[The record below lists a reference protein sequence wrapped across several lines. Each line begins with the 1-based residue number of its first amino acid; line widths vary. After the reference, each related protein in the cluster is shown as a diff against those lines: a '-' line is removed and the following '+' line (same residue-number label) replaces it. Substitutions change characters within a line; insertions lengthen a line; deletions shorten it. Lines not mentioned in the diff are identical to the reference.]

1 MPKNKNL
8 SKITNYLTAD
18 TDNGILSSNVSQ
30 TITGSL
36 TVTGNLTAQ
45 QFIVSSSVTYLTQS
59 FASGSHKF
67 GDSSDDIH
75 TFTGSLVVSGS
86 ANLLTVGSNILFVSS
101 SGNVGIGTTSSIA
114 DGQVTIVQ
122 ASGNVGLVINSSIA
136 QSPKLYLRDAGGAGY
151 SEIQANNKLYINSA
165 NVGIGTSSPGNKL
178 AILAA
183 DETVN
188 PTLGTNAGKFGIFNG
203 TGAGTYGMIMGVINN
218 GNSYIQVQR
227 IDTTA
232 TAYNLLLQ
240 PSGGSVGIGIA
251 TSNPST
257 KLHIYEPLTNTNA
270 YLTIQNNRARN
281 AAVYTQTTNGGFYA
295 GTSIGTDT
303 FNYQIYDG
311 VAGAARLTISS
322 TGAATFASTVTT
334 GGQLITSAGQTGG
347 YVAASSGYVNE
358 TQTVSTNGT
367 SYFLY
372 KSTGTSNGSSSTIFN
387 ITGMSTTNGT
397 YADIYAVAQKDA
409 TASGINTNLE
419 VQINGQYMVGI
430 QAGGTSATT
439 VRNAFRVCRMDGS
452 WIIIGTVRT

>member
-8 SKITNYLTAD
+8 SKITSYLTAD

-45 QFIVSSSVTYLTQS
+45 QFIVSSSVTYLTES

-86 ANLLTVGSNILFVSS
+86 SNPLTVGTNLLFVSS
-101 SGNVGIGTTSSIA
+101 SGNVGIGTTSPGSKLAINA
-114 DGQVTIVQ
+114 G
-122 ASGNVGLVINSSIA
+122 ASGGLRIDTNSTYNAISIGGTGIF
-136 QSPKLYLRDAGGAGY
+136 SIDAPGVSGGRLIVLDNG
-151 SEIQANNKLYINSA
+151 NT
-165 NVGIGTSSPGNKL
+165 GIGTAS
-178 AILAA
+178 
-183 DETVN
+183 
-188 PTLGTNAGKFGIFNG
+188 
-203 TGAGTYGMIMGVINN
+203 
-218 GNSYIQVQR
+218 
-227 IDTTA
+227 
-232 TAYNLLLQ
+232 
-240 PSGGSVGIGIA
+240 
-251 TSNPST
+251 PST
-257 KLHIYEPLTNTNA
+257 KLHVYEPLTNTTA

-322 TGAATFASTVTT
+322 TGAATFSNNVTLTNSVFPVLTVQGTVSSPHIGSTWSVSANQDGNGRTIIGT
-334 GGQLITSAGQTGG
+334 AGQGRAMYFENNGDINIPNNSLSVAGQLIISAGQTGG
-347 YVAASSGYVNE
+347 YVTSTSGYVNE
-358 TQTVSTNGT
+358 TRTVTTNGT
-367 SYFLY
+367 SYYLY

-387 ITGMSTTNGT
+387 ITGLSTSNGT
-397 YADIYAVAQKDA
+397 FADIYAVAQKDA
-409 TASGINTNLE
+409 TGNAINTNLE

-430 QAGGTSATT
+430 QAGGTSANT

>member
-101 SGNVGIGTTSSIA
+101 SGNVGIGTTSPGSKLAINA
-114 DGQVTIVQ
+114 G
-122 ASGNVGLVINSSIA
+122 ASGGLRIDINSTYNAISIGGTGIF
-136 QSPKLYLRDAGGAGY
+136 SIDAPGVSGGRLIVLDNG
-151 SEIQANNKLYINSA
+151 NT
-165 NVGIGTSSPGNKL
+165 GIGTAS
-178 AILAA
+178 
-183 DETVN
+183 
-188 PTLGTNAGKFGIFNG
+188 
-203 TGAGTYGMIMGVINN
+203 
-218 GNSYIQVQR
+218 
-227 IDTTA
+227 
-232 TAYNLLLQ
+232 
-240 PSGGSVGIGIA
+240 
-251 TSNPST
+251 PST
-257 KLHIYEPLTNTNA
+257 KLHVYEPLTNTTA

-322 TGAATFASTVTT
+322 NGAATFSSTVTT
-334 GGQLITSAGQTGG
+334 GDILYVGAGGGGGGVWTWGETEAYIFSPTSKNLNLTTDGGLTKGLRITTSGAATFSSTVSATGLNISGGQTGG

-367 SYFLY
+367 SYYLY

-397 YADIYAVAQKDA
+397 YADIYAVAQKGA
-409 TASGINTNLE
+409 TGSAINTNLE

-452 WIIIGTVRT
+452 WVIIGTVRT